1 MSHAATHHQP
11 LKLPLIGAGI
21 MILLAI
27 LITASA
33 RLSGIS
39 ATQELGPASVVSSRT
54 LRFADGDHGSVLVYD
69 GATGKVI
76 ATAAPGTNGFLRGAL
91 RGLMR
96 VRKVDA
102 VDYAAPYLLRQMS
115 NGQLLLTDQGQNITL
130 DLNAYGR
137 TNAAVFEAFLS
148 ATGDKS

>member
-1 MSHAATHHQP
+1 MSHAAARHQT
-11 LKLPLIGAGI
+11 LKLPVIAAGI
-21 MILLAI
+21 MIALAL
-27 LITASA
+27 LITGSA

-39 ATQELGPASVVSSRT
+39 ATQEIGGAHVLSSRT
-54 LRFADGDHGSVLVYD
+54 LRFADGSQGTVLVYD
-69 GATGKVI
+69 GATGRLI

-96 VRKVDA
+96 VRKRDA
-102 VDYAAPYLLRQMS
+102 VDYATPYTLRQMS
-115 NGQLLLTDQGQNITL
+115 NGQLLLTDQGQDITL